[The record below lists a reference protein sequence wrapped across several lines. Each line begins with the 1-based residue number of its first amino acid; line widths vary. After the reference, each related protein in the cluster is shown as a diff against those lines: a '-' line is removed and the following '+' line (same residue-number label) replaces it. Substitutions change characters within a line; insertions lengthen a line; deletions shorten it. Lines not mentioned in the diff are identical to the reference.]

1 MSRQFN
7 ELVPEEVSPEPITR
21 GLATPPTE
29 AVELYA
35 KRILLLQR
43 ILINSQQQLRRI
55 SIGMEGIR
63 GRRTVSCL
71 TEFLGPYL
79 NEVAT
84 VQAAAIE
91 PSKISSLDSGV
102 TIDEDTE
109 DQIEELR
116 EQGNLY
122 RELER
127 LETLRGET
135 MRQVNSMIDTANT
148 RLGLVIS
155 VTAVVI
161 SVASLIT

>member
-1 MSRQFN
+1 
-7 ELVPEEVSPEPITR
+7 
-21 GLATPPTE
+21 
-29 AVELYA
+29 
-35 KRILLLQR
+35 
-43 ILINSQQQLRRI
+43 
-55 SIGMEGIR
+55 MEGIR